1 MNDKTLTNSEFK
13 REQKYWLSVLVFFLI
28 VQISALFGHYY
39 FKSQSESLQTEL
51 IGGIDLANSEIAE
64 FEKRLTR
71 IETTKSTEDDTIKEK
86 VRELDQDF
94 SNFVRSLNRRFRTT
108 MTTRKCLIGVS
119 MAVSRRLGSISRLVV
134 SISEG

>member
-71 IETTKSTEDDTIKEK
+71 IETTKSTEDDTIKEE